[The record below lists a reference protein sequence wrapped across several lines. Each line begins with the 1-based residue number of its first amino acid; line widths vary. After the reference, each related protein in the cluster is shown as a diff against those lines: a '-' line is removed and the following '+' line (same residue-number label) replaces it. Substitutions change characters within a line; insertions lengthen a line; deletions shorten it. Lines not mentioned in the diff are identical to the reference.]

1 MFTMKSKNIS
11 GYIYLALCIIFWA
24 SIPVT
29 SKKILV
35 ELNNLQMLF
44 YSTIFSFLVLGIIL
58 LIQKK
63 HKIMKQISRKDYLN
77 MAFLGFLGTYL
88 YYVLL
93 YGAFALT
100 TAQEG
105 FILAYTWPIL
115 FLLLAFVILKEQ
127 VTLKKI
133 LAILISFFG
142 IIIIVTQGK
151 ISSLALTNFSGDLLA
166 LSGAFVFALF
176 SILGKK
182 HNFDKTI
189 GAFIYFFS
197 ALIFITIT
205 VFIFSPPKIPSPN
218 IWLWLLYNGILVN
231 GVTYV
236 WWFQALEKVDTHI
249 ISTSLYL
256 TPFISLI
263 YIWLFLDEKI
273 LFSSIIGLVVIVIGI
288 LLQSFK
294 KKTST
299 L

>member
-1 MFTMKSKNIS
+1 MIKKIS

-24 SIPVT
+24 SIPVA
-29 SKKILV
+29 SKKILI
-35 ELNNLQMLF
+35 ELNNLQTLF
-44 YSTIFSFLVLGIIL
+44 YSTIFSCLVLGIIL

-63 HKIMKQISRKDYLN
+63 HKIIKQISRQDYLN
-77 MAFLGFLGTYL
+77 MAVLGFLGSYL

-115 FLLLAFVILKEQ
+115 VLLLAFVILKEQ
-127 VTLKKI
+127 VTIKKFA
-133 LAILISFFG
+133 AILISFFG

-151 ISSLALTNFSGDLLA
+151 IFSLTLTNFSGDLLA

-182 HNFDKTI
+182 HNFDQTI
-189 GAFIYFFS
+189 SAFIYFLS
-197 ALIFITIT
+197 ALFFITIT
-205 VFIFSPPKIPSPN
+205 VFIFSPPKIPSQK

-236 WWFQALEKVDTHI
+236 WWFKALEKVDTHI

-263 YIWLFLDEKI
+263 YIWLFLDEKV
-273 LFSSIIGLVVIVIGI
+273 LLSSVIGLVVIVIGI
-288 LLQSFK
+288 LLQSYK
-294 KKTST
+294 KKTASV
-299 L
+299 

>member
-1 MFTMKSKNIS
+1 MASKS
-11 GYIYLALCIIFWA
+11 GYLYLILCILFWA
-24 SIPVT
+24 SIPVV

-44 YSTIFSFLVLGIIL
+44 YSTIFSFIVLGIIL

-63 HKIMKQISRKDYLN
+63 HKIMKKYSAKDYLN

-93 YGAFALT
+93 YGALALT

-115 FLLLAFVILKEQ
+115 VLILAFVILKEK

-133 LAILISFFG
+133 LAILVSFFG
-142 IIIIVTQGK
+142 IIIIVTQGN
-151 ISSLALTNFSGDLLA
+151 IHSLTLTNFSGDFLA

-182 HNFDKTI
+182 YNFDKTVS
-189 GAFIYFFS
+189 AFIYFLS

-205 VFIFSPPKIPSPN
+205 LFIFSTPKIPSLN
-218 IWLWLLYNGILVN
+218 IWIWLMFNGILVN
-231 GVTYV
+231 GVTYI
-236 WWFQALEKVDTHI
+236 WWFKALEKVETSI
-249 ISTSLYL
+249 ISTALYL

-273 LFSSIIGLVVIVIGI
+273 LLSSILGLVVIVAGI
-288 LLQSFK
+288 LIQSYK
-294 KKTST
+294 NRK
-299 L
+299 

>member
-1 MFTMKSKNIS
+1 MSKKIS

-24 SIPVT
+24 SIPVA

-44 YSTIFSFLVLGIIL
+44 YSTIFSFIIL
-58 LIQKK
+58 GLLLLAQKK
-63 HKIMKQISRKDYLN
+63 HKMMKTIPIKDYLS
-77 MAFLGFLGTYL
+77 MILLGFLGTYL
-88 YYVLL
+88 YYILL

-105 FILAYTWPIL
+105 FILVYTWPIL
-115 FLLLAFVILKEQ
+115 VLLLAFVILKEQ

-133 LAILISFFG
+133 LTILISFVG
-142 IIIIVTQGK
+142 IIIIVTRGK
-151 ISSLALTNFSGDLLA
+151 IFSFALTNVSGDLLA

-189 GAFIYFFS
+189 SVFIYFLS
-197 ALIFITIT
+197 ALIFTTIT
-205 VFIFSPPKIPSPN
+205 VFIFSPPKIPSPDV
-218 IWLWLLYNGILVN
+218 WFWLLYNGILVN
-231 GVTYV
+231 GVTYI
-236 WWFQALEKVDTHI
+236 WWFKALEKVDTHI
-249 ISTSLYL
+249 ISTALYL

-273 LFSSIIGLVVIVIGI
+273 LFSSVIGLVVIVIGI
-288 LLQSFK
+288 LLQSYK
-294 KKTST
+294 KKIRYK
-299 L
+299 

>member
-1 MFTMKSKNIS
+1 MSKKNP

-24 SIPVT
+24 SIPVA

-44 YSTIFSFLVLGIIL
+44 YSTIFSFLVLGLIL

-63 HKIMKQISRKDYLN
+63 HKIMKQVSRKDYLN

-105 FILAYTWPIL
+105 FILVYTWPIL
-115 FLLLAFVILKEQ
+115 VLLLAFVILKEQ

-133 LAILISFFG
+133 FAILISFIG

-151 ISSLALTNFSGDLLA
+151 IFSFALTNISGDLLA

-182 HNFDKTI
+182 HNYDKTI
-189 GAFIYFFS
+189 SAFIYFLS
-197 ALIFITIT
+197 ALIFVTIT

-218 IWLWLLYNGILVN
+218 IWFWLLYNGILVN

-236 WWFQALEKVDTHI
+236 WWFKALEKVDTHI
-249 ISTSLYL
+249 ISTFLYL

-273 LFSSIIGLVVIVIGI
+273 LFSSVIGLVVIVAGI
-288 LLQSFK
+288 LLQSYK
-294 KKTST
+294 KQTPDP
-299 L
+299 LRF

>member
-1 MFTMKSKNIS
+1 MANKN
-11 GYIYLALCIIFWA
+11 GYFYLILCILFWA
-24 SIPVT
+24 SIPVV

-44 YSTIFSFLVLGIIL
+44 YSTIFSFIVLGVIL
-58 LIQKK
+58 LVQKK
-63 HKIMKQISRKDYLN
+63 HKIMKEYFAKDYLN

-93 YGAFALT
+93 YGALALT

-115 FLLLAFVILKEQ
+115 VLILAFVILKEK

-133 LAILISFFG
+133 LAILVSFFG
-142 IIIIVTQGK
+142 IIIIVTQGN
-151 ISSLALTNFSGDLLA
+151 IHSLTLTNFSGDFLA

-182 HNFDKTI
+182 YNFDKTI
-189 GAFIYFFS
+189 SAFIYFLS

-205 VFIFSPPKIPSPN
+205 VFIFSTPKIPSLN
-218 IWLWLLYNGILVN
+218 IWIWLMFNGILVN
-231 GVTYV
+231 GVTYI
-236 WWFQALEKVDTHI
+236 WWFKALEKVE
-249 ISTSLYL
+249 TSVILTALYL
-256 TPFISLI
+256 TPFISLV

-273 LFSSIIGLVVIVIGI
+273 LLSSIVGLVVIVTGI
-288 LLQSFK
+288 LIQSYK
-294 KKTST
+294 NRT
-299 L
+299 